1 MGINFVFVFSPNTFA
16 GAPHMFLATAS
27 LNGNTKE
34 ADESRLLRAV
44 AEAYP
49 TVVSVRVRET
59 LEAVSRITG
68 QLGFA
73 LRATTALAL
82 IASMLVLAGAIAAGQ
97 NARIYD
103 AVVLKTLGA
112 DRGRL
117 VRAFALE
124 YGLVG
129 AATSLLALIAGS
141 LAAYGVLIRVMKLD
155 EFTLP
160 LGVAF
165 GVLVLGLAVTIVLG
179 LAGTWKV
186 LGESPADRLRS
197 P

>member
-1 MGINFVFVFSPNTFA
+1 
-16 GAPHMFLATAS
+16 MFLATAS
-27 LNGNTKE
+27 LNGGTKE

-160 LGVAF
+160 LGVAL
-165 GVLVLGLAVTIVLG
+165 GVLLLGLTVTIVLG

>member
-1 MGINFVFVFSPNTFA
+1 
-16 GAPHMFLATAS
+16 
-27 LNGNTKE
+27 
-34 ADESRLLRAV
+34 
-44 AEAYP
+44 
-49 TVVSVRVRET
+49 
-59 LEAVSRITG
+59 
-68 QLGFA
+68 
-73 LRATTALAL
+73 
-82 IASMLVLAGAIAAGQ
+82 
-97 NARIYD
+97 
-103 AVVLKTLGA
+103 
-112 DRGRL
+112 

-160 LGVAF
+160 LGVAL
-165 GVLVLGLAVTIVLG
+165 GVLLLGLTVTIVLG